1 MKKPNIIIN
10 ELDAERLDMLLEQP
24 VYADSPVAEALNEE
38 LDRAEIL
45 PPAEMPATV
54 VTMNSCIRFED
65 LSSGKESI
73 RTLVYPASLK
83 DSAEQLSVMA
93 PLGAALLG
101 LSVGD
106 EISWELP
113 NGEATRVKVSE
124 IIYQPEAAGELHR

>member
-1 MKKPNIIIN
+1 
-10 ELDAERLDMLLEQP
+10 
-24 VYADSPVAEALNEE
+24 
-38 LDRAEIL
+38 
-45 PPAEMPATV
+45 MPATV
-54 VTMNSCIRFED
+54 VTMNSRIRFED